1 MLTKKITSLLSLVY
15 LVPGC
20 IPSACYI
27 VFVEYSL
34 FNITF
39 VLFSWATAES
49 IFILSH
55 THFHPTPDH

>member
-1 MLTKKITSLLSLVY
+1 MFKKNYLLSLVC

-27 VFVEYSL
+27 VFVEYRL

-39 VLFSWATAES
+39 VLFK
-49 IFILSH
+49 
-55 THFHPTPDH
+55 TPVH